1 PNLSYRADGAFGQIV
16 VIFNDLA
23 FISTAQFTD
32 YEFLYAMIYK
42 HFTSESIPA
51 IEKGKLEGFV
61 SRLTFKEAPK
71 ENHFNLHKTYHVESN
86 KLEIETLE
94 FSHDYLLLH
103 FKNGKT

>member
-1 PNLSYRADGAFGQIV
+1 MEHLVKLSL
-16 VIFNDLA
+16 IFNDLA

-42 HFTSESIPA
+42 HFTRELVPA
-51 IEKGKLEGFV
+51 IETGQLEAFV
-61 SRLTFKEAPK
+61 SGLTFKEAPK
-71 ENHFNLHKTYHVESN
+71 ENNFNLHKTYHVKESN

-103 FKNGKT
+103 FKKWKNR